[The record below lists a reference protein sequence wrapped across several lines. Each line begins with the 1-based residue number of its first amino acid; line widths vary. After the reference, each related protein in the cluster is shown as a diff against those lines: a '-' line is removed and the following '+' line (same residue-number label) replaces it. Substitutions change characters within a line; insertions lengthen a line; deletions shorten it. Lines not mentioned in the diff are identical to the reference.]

1 MKPIISILRPHQW
14 VKNCFVLLP
23 LFFNGGFL
31 DVPLLLSAMTM
42 TIAFCFAAS
51 GIYCLNDICDVE
63 ADRLHP
69 KKCLRPVACGA
80 VSKRSAFVLM
90 TLCMVASISLVCL
103 FPWQVEVD
111 ITHLLGIILLYL
123 LMNIAYCVRLKQIAI
138 VDVFIIAAGY
148 VLRII
153 AGAMAT
159 GVFLSYWMVLMTF
172 LLALFLAF
180 SKRRDDVVMY
190 EETNIKARNSIA
202 RYNLPFMNQV
212 IGILASI
219 TMVCYIMYTVSPE
232 VTSRFHSPF
241 LYVTSAFVLAGIIR
255 YLQIT
260 IVDMKS
266 GSPTKVLLEDR
277 FVQAT
282 VLGWLIAFI
291 ILIYADQ
298 TLPAVAEVLTERDI
312 PITRP
317 ENYKYTPEEIA
328 LLKKQANEAYL
339 KWVELELEISRY
351 TLEQTAQK

>member
-1 MKPIISILRPHQW
+1 
-14 VKNCFVLLP
+14 
-23 LFFNGGFL
+23 
-31 DVPLLLSAMTM
+31 
-42 TIAFCFAAS
+42 
-51 GIYCLNDICDVE
+51 
-63 ADRLHP
+63 
-69 KKCLRPVACGA
+69 
-80 VSKRSAFVLM
+80 
-90 TLCMVASISLVCL
+90 
-103 FPWQVEVD
+103 
-111 ITHLLGIILLYL
+111 
-123 LMNIAYCVRLKQIAI
+123 
-138 VDVFIIAAGY
+138 
-148 VLRII
+148 
-153 AGAMAT
+153 
-159 GVFLSYWMVLMTF
+159 
-172 LLALFLAF
+172 
-180 SKRRDDVVMY
+180 
-190 EETNIKARNSIA
+190 
-202 RYNLPFMNQV
+202 MNQV

-282 VLGWLIAFI
+282 VLGWLIAFV

-328 LLKKQANEAYL
+328 LMKKQANEAYL

>member
-1 MKPIISILRPHQW
+1 MKPIISILRPQQW

-31 DVPLLLSAMTM
+31 DMPLLLSAMTM
-42 TIAFCFAAS
+42 TIAFCFAS
-51 GIYCLNDICDVE
+51 SSIYCLNDICDAE

-80 VSKRSAFVLM
+80 VSRRLVFALIAF
-90 TLCMVASISLVCL
+90 CMITSISFVYLL
-103 FPWQVEVD
+103 QWLEEVD

-123 LMNIAYCVRLKQIAI
+123 LTNIAYCVRLKQIAI

-159 GVFLSYWMVLMTF
+159 SVFLSYWMVLMTF

-180 SKRRDDVVMY
+180 AKRRDDVVMY

-219 TMVCYIMYTVSPE
+219 TMVCYIMYTVSLE
-232 VTSRFHSPF
+232 VTGRFHSPF

-282 VLGWLIAFI
+282 VLGWLIAFVI
-291 ILIYADQ
+291 VIY
-298 TLPAVAEVLTERDI
+298 VA
-312 PITRP
+312 
-317 ENYKYTPEEIA
+317 
-328 LLKKQANEAYL
+328 
-339 KWVELELEISRY
+339 
-351 TLEQTAQK
+351 

>member
-42 TIAFCFAAS
+42 ALAFCFAAS

-159 GVFLSYWMVLMTF
+159 GVFLS
-172 LLALFLAF
+172 
-180 SKRRDDVVMY
+180 RDDVVMY

-277 FVQAT
+277 FIQAT
-282 VLGWLIAFI
+282 VLGWLLAFV
-291 ILIYADQ
+291 ILIYADR
-298 TLPAVAEVLTERDI
+298 LFI
-312 PITRP
+312 
-317 ENYKYTPEEIA
+317 
-328 LLKKQANEAYL
+328 
-339 KWVELELEISRY
+339 
-351 TLEQTAQK
+351 

>member
-42 TIAFCFAAS
+42 TLAFCFAAS

-111 ITHLLGIILLYL
+111 IT
-123 LMNIAYCVRLKQIAI
+123 
-138 VDVFIIAAGY
+138 
-148 VLRII
+148 
-153 AGAMAT
+153 
-159 GVFLSYWMVLMTF
+159 
-172 LLALFLAF
+172 
-180 SKRRDDVVMY
+180 
-190 EETNIKARNSIA
+190 
-202 RYNLPFMNQV
+202 
-212 IGILASI
+212 
-219 TMVCYIMYTVSPE
+219 
-232 VTSRFHSPF
+232 
-241 LYVTSAFVLAGIIR
+241 
-255 YLQIT
+255 

-282 VLGWLIAFI
+282 VLGWLLAFV
-291 ILIYADQ
+291 ILIYAD
-298 TLPAVAEVLTERDI
+298 R
-312 PITRP
+312 
-317 ENYKYTPEEIA
+317 
-328 LLKKQANEAYL
+328 
-339 KWVELELEISRY
+339 
-351 TLEQTAQK
+351 

>member
-1 MKPIISILRPHQW
+1 MKPIISILRPQQW

-23 LFFNGGFL
+23 LFFNGGIL

-80 VSKRSAFVLM
+80 VSRKLAFALIAF
-90 TLCMVASISLVCL
+90 CMITSISLVCL
-103 FPWQVEVD
+103 LQWLVEVD
-111 ITHLLGIILLYL
+111 IIHLLGIILLYL

-159 GVFLSYWMVLMTF
+159 DVFLSYWMVLMTF

-232 VTSRFHSPF
+232 VTGR
-241 LYVTSAFVLAGIIR
+241 
-255 YLQIT
+255 
-260 IVDMKS
+260 
-266 GSPTKVLLEDR
+266 
-277 FVQAT
+277 
-282 VLGWLIAFI
+282 
-291 ILIYADQ
+291 
-298 TLPAVAEVLTERDI
+298 
-312 PITRP
+312 
-317 ENYKYTPEEIA
+317 
-328 LLKKQANEAYL
+328 
-339 KWVELELEISRY
+339 
-351 TLEQTAQK
+351 